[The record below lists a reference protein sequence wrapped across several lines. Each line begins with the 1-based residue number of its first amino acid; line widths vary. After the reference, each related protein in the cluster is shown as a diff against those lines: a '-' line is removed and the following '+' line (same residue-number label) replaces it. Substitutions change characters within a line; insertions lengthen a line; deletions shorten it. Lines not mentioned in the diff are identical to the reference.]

1 MSQNLCVHNRD
12 FGMTEALVRG
22 FRPGFLKD
30 SDYHHLTQC
39 ETLEDVKM
47 NLAET
52 DYDQFLAD
60 APVVNPAVIL
70 EKATGKMVAEFKYL
84 RAQAVEPLATFLDYI
99 TYEYMIDNVMLLLK
113 GTLSGR
119 DVGELIEQCHP
130 LGLFRDSTMR
140 SIPAFEN
147 SPKGY
152 ADLYQLVLVDTPVGP
167 YFSQFLAESAERIGS
182 ASEVRHVLEEV
193 ELEIVKHS
201 LMKLYLED
209 FAAFCQSIG
218 GDTAEVMGEILNAR
232 ADQRAI
238 NVTLNSFGTPLNE
251 PQMRSRERR
260 RLYPSIGFLYPAGTH
275 KLAEASDEQALG
287 NAINWHP
294 MYREIYAA
302 HVNEGVDDRSID
314 DAFYER
320 EVRMLELAFEG
331 QMHFGIYYA
340 YVKLKEQE
348 VRNLV
353 WISECIVQQQKDEI
367 NKFVPCFSKSAPWR
381 S

>member
-1 MSQNLCVHNRD
+1 
-12 FGMTEALVRG
+12 
-22 FRPGFLKD
+22 
-30 SDYHHLTQC
+30 
-39 ETLEDVKM
+39 M

-167 YFSQFLAESAERIGS
+167 TSRSSSRRALERIGS
-182 ASEVRHVLEEV
+182 ASEVEHVLEEV

-218 GDTAEVMGEILNAR
+218 GDTAEVMGEILNAGGPTS
-232 ADQRAI
+232 DQRHI
-238 NVTLNSFGTPLNE
+238 KF
-251 PQMRSRERR
+251 
-260 RLYPSIGFLYPAGTH
+260 I
-275 KLAEASDEQALG
+275 
-287 NAINWHP
+287 WHTVK
-294 MYREIYAA
+294 RTA
-302 HVNEGVDDRSID
+302 
-314 DAFYER
+314 DA
-320 EVRMLELAFEG
+320 
-331 QMHFGIYYA
+331 
-340 YVKLKEQE
+340 
-348 VRNLV
+348 
-353 WISECIVQQQKDEI
+353 VQ
-367 NKFVPCFSKSAPWR
+367 R
-381 S
+381 T

>member
-22 FRPGFLKD
+22 FRTGFLKD

-140 SIPAFEN
+140 SHTSLRE
-147 SPKGY
+147 
-152 ADLYQLVLVDTPVGP
+152 
-167 YFSQFLAESAERIGS
+167 LAEGLR
-182 ASEVRHVLEEV
+182 
-193 ELEIVKHS
+193 
-201 LMKLYLED
+201 
-209 FAAFCQSIG
+209 
-218 GDTAEVMGEILNAR
+218 
-232 ADQRAI
+232 
-238 NVTLNSFGTPLNE
+238 
-251 PQMRSRERR
+251 
-260 RLYPSIGFLYPAGTH
+260 
-275 KLAEASDEQALG
+275 
-287 NAINWHP
+287 
-294 MYREIYAA
+294 
-302 HVNEGVDDRSID
+302 
-314 DAFYER
+314 
-320 EVRMLELAFEG
+320 
-331 QMHFGIYYA
+331 
-340 YVKLKEQE
+340 
-348 VRNLV
+348 
-353 WISECIVQQQKDEI
+353 
-367 NKFVPCFSKSAPWR
+367 
-381 S
+381 